1 LILNSFAEATAEI
14 LPRLCQIKF
23 DRGVIDE
30 HLFLDMPHEYRLS
43 TGIMVLEYAKAV
55 QESVYEHVR
64 VIHEGR
70 LRIIFTPELKVSAI
84 YSVHLFPCYWQ
95 VKKLF

>member
-1 LILNSFAEATAEI
+1 
-14 LPRLCQIKF
+14 
-23 DRGVIDE
+23 
-30 HLFLDMPHEYRLS
+30 MPHEYRLS

-70 LRIIFTPELKVSAI
+70 LRIIFTPELKVCAI
-84 YSVHLFPCYWQ
+84 FHFTFVPINWYGRTLF
-95 VKKLF
+95 